1 MRMII
6 KQEDDSKQ
14 MAKKWSGRQAEEG
27 TRGER
32 QGGTKVEDDQKKKLE
47 KGDKKEEEEEE
58 EERQE
63 AQEEEPKKKLS
74 GRNGC

>member
-1 MRMII
+1 MEGRNRWTYKKRMRIRRRRRKKRKIKMRMII

-32 QGGTKVEDDQKKKLE
+32 QGGTKVEDD
-47 KGDKKEEEEEE
+47 
-58 EERQE
+58 
-63 AQEEEPKKKLS
+63 
-74 GRNGC
+74 